1 MTEGKLRSES
11 VSPLYAQI
19 MERIRQDIF
28 RGTYPIGSRIP
39 AESELEIRY
48 NVSRVTVRRALQEL
62 TSAGLLER
70 KQGKGTFV
78 SQPKVDRVERPLK
91 GFHDS
96 CREAGKKPSAR
107 IIYIREIAAGPEERT
122 RLGLQENASVI
133 EILRVLAADGEP
145 VILEQCCFSMAFAWL
160 EGAGIRGSLYR
171 ILQEYGVQAEKSIY
185 DLSLTTAGEEAA
197 KMLNIPE
204 GTALIQSN
212 QVIYDQ
218 KGRPLHTA
226 QRLIRGDRYTLQI

>member
-1 MTEGKLRSES
+1 MTEEKLRSES

-107 IIYIREIAAGPEERT
+107 IIYIRERAAGPEERT

-145 VILEQCCFSMAFAWL
+145 VILEHCCFSMAFAWL

-171 ILQEYGVQAEKSIY
+171 ILQEYGVQAEKSTY
-185 DLSLTTAGEEAA
+185 DLSLAGAQAEEAA
-197 KMLNIPE
+197 LLGVPA
-204 GTALIQSN
+204 GTALLRME
-212 QVIYDQ
+212 QVVYDQ
-218 KGRPLHTA
+218 RGRPLHTGVS
-226 QRLIRGDRYTLQI
+226 LIRGDLFTLRI

>member
-1 MTEGKLRSES
+1 MTDGKLRIES
-11 VSPLYAQI
+11 ASPLYAQI

-28 RGTYPIGSRIP
+28 RGTYPVGSRIP
-39 AESELEIRY
+39 AENELEIRY

-62 TSAGLLER
+62 TATGLLER
-70 KQGKGTFV
+70 KQRKGTFV
-78 SQPKVDRVERPLK
+78 SQPKEDRAERPLR

-96 CREAGKKPSAR
+96 CREAGKKPSAK
-107 IIYIREIAAGPEERT
+107 IIHIRERTAGPEERT
-122 RLGLQENASVI
+122 RLGLQVNTSVI

-145 VILEQCCFSMAFAWL
+145 VILEKCCFSMAYAWL
-160 EGAGIRGSLYR
+160 EGTEIRGSLYR
-171 ILQEYGVQAEKSIY
+171 ILQDYGVQAEKSIY
-185 DLSLTTAGEEAA
+185 DLSLITAGEEVA

-204 GTALIQSN
+204 GTALIQSD
-212 QVIYDQ
+212 QVVYDQ